1 MYSRSK
7 VSSREKS
14 ADAFAELGTKTDALD
29 TFNDRSI
36 SFEEKINSL
45 KNIIENTEQINLG
58 PYTFGKMNDT
68 IYYMTGAKSGI
79 PITEDNITKIIDAA
93 EKAQEAINP

>member
-1 MYSRSK
+1 EITTAAEI
-7 VSSREKS
+7 SREKS
-14 ADAFAELGTKTDALD
+14 TDAFAALDTNVDALD
-29 TFNDRSI
+29 TFNDRGV
-36 SFEEKINSL
+36 SFEEKINAL
-45 KNIIENTEQINLG
+45 KNILENTETIDLG
-58 PYTFGKMNDT
+58 PYKFGRMNDT

>member
-1 MYSRSK
+1 
-7 VSSREKS
+7 
-14 ADAFAELGTKTDALD
+14 
-29 TFNDRSI
+29 
-36 SFEEKINSL
+36 
-45 KNIIENTEQINLG
+45 
-58 PYTFGKMNDT
+58 MNDT